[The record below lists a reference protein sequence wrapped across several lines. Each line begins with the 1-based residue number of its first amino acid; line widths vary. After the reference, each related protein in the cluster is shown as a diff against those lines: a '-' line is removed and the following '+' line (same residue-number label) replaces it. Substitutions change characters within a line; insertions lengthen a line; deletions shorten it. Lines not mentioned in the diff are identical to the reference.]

1 MMPGASKSP
10 EAAEKVN
17 PKPETLNPNGFGIV
31 GLGFLVGASGLV
43 GVGFRIYGLVYGV
56 QGKGAAV
63 AAVSSC
69 YTSKLPGFYWALEYH
84 TLILFLKG
92 TKMK

>member
-17 PKPETLNPNGFGIV
+17 PKPETLNPREGRIDGFGIV

-56 QGKGAAV
+56 QGKGQRLLLFRPATPRNFQG
-63 AAVSSC
+63 STGLWS
-69 YTSKLPGFYWALEYH
+69 T
-84 TLILFLKG
+84 IL
-92 TKMK
+92 